1 MGEIMNKKSSNTK
14 NLNVVQGFVDIL
26 NENNLSELEYEAEG
40 LKIKI
45 VNNRNNLSVSPNT
58 NIEAANIKS
67 HEITTKTQDE
77 TEKFNNKHPGA
88 VNSPMVGTAYASPE
102 PGKEPF
108 VKLNSSVSKGEIL
121 LIIEAMKVMNSITA
135 HKSGKVVFIGF
146 EDSQPIE
153 FNQLLVVIQ

>member
-1 MGEIMNKKSSNTK
+1 MGKIMNKKSSDTK

-45 VNNRNNLSVSPNT
+45 VNNHNSLSGSPKTHIQPAKVNVSEEP
-58 NIEAANIKS
+58 
-67 HEITTKTQDE
+67 TKIQDE
-77 TEKFNNKHPGA
+77 PEKFTNKHPGA

-108 VKLNSSVSKGEIL
+108 IKLNSPVSKGETL

-146 EDSQPIE
+146 EDNQPIE
-153 FNQLLVVIQ
+153 FNQLLIVIQ